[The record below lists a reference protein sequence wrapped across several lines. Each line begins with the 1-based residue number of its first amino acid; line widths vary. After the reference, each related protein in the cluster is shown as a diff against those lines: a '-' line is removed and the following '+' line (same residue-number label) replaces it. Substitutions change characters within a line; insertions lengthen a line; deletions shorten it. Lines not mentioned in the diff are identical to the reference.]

1 MILAVDIG
9 TSAFKA
15 ALFSASG
22 ECVKALSLPLPLSI
36 DPGDGLRH
44 ETDPAIWL
52 RAFEDCLARLAP
64 LSGVAGLAIGGNG
77 PSLVP
82 VTGLPSDRGTLEL
95 PAGSA
100 RLWLDRRARE
110 EAAEVSA
117 LTDGFVDPGFF
128 LPKALFI
135 KNREP
140 ELYGQTKF
148 FLSCPEYLSC
158 ALTGTP
164 RTVFPSEGFDRWF
177 WNPPILERLGLE
189 GEKFPPFVPPGSLI
203 GPVFP
208 GLARRLGL
216 TGPGENREIPVAAVG
231 PDFFAAILGA
241 GALEPGDA
249 CDRSGT
255 SEGINLCTRRR
266 ISDPRLMSYGHPV
279 KPYWNLSGI
288 ISTTGKALAW
298 ARDLLGFGGRPFG
311 DFLELAE
318 SARPGGGGLLFLPYL
333 AGERAPIWD
342 PRARGSFLGLSLSTG
357 PAELA
362 RSVTEGI
369 CFAMRDVIAVME
381 ESGVFP
387 GNLRVTGR
395 PGESAFLNQLK
406 ADITGKPVLVP
417 AARMDAELAGAAALG
432 AAALGFYPA
441 PERAAAAMVKIEKT
455 YLPDKGKAS
464 LYAGLFAEYRAA
476 YQSLKENFARLG
488 AL

>member
-1 MILAVDIG
+1 MILTVDIG
-9 TSAFKA
+9 TTAFKA
-15 ALFSASG
+15 ALFSVSG
-22 ECVKALSLPLPLSI
+22 ECLRAVSLPLSI
-36 DPGDGLRH
+36 DLSDGIRH
-44 ETDPAIWL
+44 ETDPLRWL
-52 RAFEDCLARLAP
+52 GAFEDCLSRLAP
-64 LSGVAGLAIGGNG
+64 LTGVEALGISGNG

-82 VTGLPSDRGTLEL
+82 VTGLPSERGMYL

-100 RLWLDRRARE
+100 RLWLDRRAGE
-110 EAAEVSA
+110 ESA
-117 LTDGFVDPGFF
+117 LVSTLMDGFVDPGFF

-158 ALTGTP
+158 ALTGVP
-164 RTVFPSEGFDRWF
+164 RTVFPSAGFERWF
-177 WNPPILERLGLE
+177 WNTPVLERLGLDP
-189 GEKFPPFVPPGSLI
+189 EKFPAFVSPGSLI
-203 GPVFP
+203 GSVFP
-208 GLARRLGL
+208 RLARSLGL
-216 TGPGENREIPVAAVG
+216 TGPGEKREIPVVAAG

-255 SEGINLCTRRR
+255 SEGINLCTRSRV
-266 ISDPRLMSYGHPV
+266 SDPRLMSYGHPV

-311 DFLELAE
+311 DFLGLAE
-318 SARPGGGGLLFLPYL
+318 SARPGGGGILFLPYL

-362 RSVTEGI
+362 RSVAEGI
-369 CFAMRDVIAVME
+369 CFALRDVIAVME
-381 ESGVFP
+381 ESGVSP

-406 ADITGKPVLVP
+406 ADITGKTVLVP
-417 AARMDAELAGAAALG
+417 AARMDAELAGTAALTAAALG
-432 AAALGFYPA
+432 LYPA
-441 PERAAAAMVKIEKT
+441 PENAAAAMVKIERT
-455 YLPDKGKAS
+455 YQPDRGKAS

-476 YQSLKENFARLG
+476 YQSLKENFARLDG
-488 AL
+488 LRIP

>member
-9 TSAFKA
+9 TTDFKA
-15 ALFSASG
+15 ALFSAAG
-22 ECVKALSLPLPLSI
+22 ECVKALSLPLSI
-36 DPGDGLRH
+36 DLGDG
-44 ETDPAIWL
+44 EADPSRWL
-52 RAFEDCLARLAP
+52 GAFEACLARLAP
-64 LSGVAGLAIGGNG
+64 LSGLEALAICGNG

-82 VTGLPSDRGTLEL
+82 VTGLPSGRGLDL
-95 PAGSA
+95 PAASA
-100 RLWLDRRARE
+100 RLWLDRRART
-110 EAAEVSA
+110 EAAAVSA
-117 LTDGFVDPGFF
+117 LMGGFVDPSFF

-140 ELYGQTKF
+140 ELYGRTKF
-148 FLSCPEYLSC
+148 FLSCPGYLSY
-158 ALTGTP
+158 ALTGIP
-164 RTVFPSEGFDRWF
+164 RMVFPSEGFDRWF
-177 WNPPILERLGLE
+177 WNAPSLDRLGLE
-189 GEKFPPFVPPGSLI
+189 GEKFPPFVAPGSLI

-216 TGPGENREIPVAAVG
+216 TGPGESREIPVVAVG

-255 SEGINLCTRRR
+255 SEGINLCTRDR
-266 ISDPRLMSYGHPV
+266 ILDPRLMSYGHPV
-279 KPYWNLSGI
+279 RPYWNLSGI

-298 ARDLLGFGGRPFG
+298 ARDLLGFGGRPFE
-311 DFLELAE
+311 DFLRLAE

-362 RSVTEGI
+362 RSVAEGI
-369 CFAMRDVIAVME
+369 CFALRDVITVME
-381 ESGVFP
+381 ESGVSLE
-387 GNLRVTGR
+387 NLRVTGR

-406 ADITGKPVLVP
+406 ADITGKTVLVP
-417 AARMDAELAGAAALG
+417 KGRGDAELAGAAALG
-432 AAALGFYPA
+432 ALALGLYPGPA
-441 PERAAAAMVKIEKT
+441 QAAAAMVKSGET
-455 YLPDKGKAS
+455 YQPDRGKAS

-476 YQSLKENFARLG
+476 YGSLKENFARLG
-488 AL
+488 ESGKGEG